1 MAWARV
7 SGVKIW
13 EEGSGDSPEGPEVVW
28 STDLTMFSQGI
39 WDEGA
44 GPGKWTAAGSANLP
58 EDVML
63 HHAGRHVAAAS
74 HSAGSH
80 DGEFHAPIFLAG

>member
-1 MAWARV
+1 MAWAGV
-7 SGVKIW
+7 SGHQDLGRRI
-13 EEGSGDSPEGPEVVW
+13 GGSPEGPEVVW

-44 GPGKWTAAGSANLP
+44 GPGKWAAAGPTNLP

-63 HHAGRHVAAAS
+63 HHAG
-74 HSAGSH
+74 
-80 DGEFHAPIFLAG
+80 